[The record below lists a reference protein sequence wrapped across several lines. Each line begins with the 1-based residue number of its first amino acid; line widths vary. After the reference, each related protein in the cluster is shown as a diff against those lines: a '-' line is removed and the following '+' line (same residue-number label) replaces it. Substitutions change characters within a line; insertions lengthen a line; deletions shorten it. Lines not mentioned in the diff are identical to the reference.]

1 RRRRAVQPRRS
12 DGHALRSSAC
22 ERRNRLRVCARAR
35 PREGSACGSVR
46 CAVAEHGA
54 SRGRRAQ
61 RARPVAGAAAGT
73 PGAHPRRNRGH
84 QGRLL
89 HPGARRQ
96 LMSAVA
102 AGFDEPVLAAQSTFR
117 NVMDAM
123 ARPGTVRRLAGIPT
137 PAPLSP
143 AAGAIALT
151 LLDYETPFWL
161 DAPLAAAPE
170 VARWIAFHTR
180 ARLGRAAVATPFTL
194 FDYEPPFWLDAPLAA
209 APEVA
214 RWIAFHRGARLTA
227 DPATAAFAFVADP
240 AAAPPLESFAQGS
253 LEYPDRSTS

>member
-1 RRRRAVQPRRS
+1 
-12 DGHALRSSAC
+12 
-22 ERRNRLRVCARAR
+22 
-35 PREGSACGSVR
+35 
-46 CAVAEHGA
+46 
-54 SRGRRAQ
+54 
-61 RARPVAGAAAGT
+61 
-73 PGAHPRRNRGH
+73 
-84 QGRLL
+84 
-89 HPGARRQ
+89 
-96 LMSAVA
+96 MSAVA

-170 VARWIAFHTR
+170 VARWIAFHT
-180 ARLGRAAVATPFTL
+180 
-194 FDYEPPFWLDAPLAA
+194 
-209 APEVA
+209 
-214 RWIAFHRGARLTA
+214 GARLTA
-227 DPATAAFAFVADP
+227 DPAPAAFAFVPDP

-253 LEYPDRSTS
+253 LEYPDRSTSLVLQVAQLGEGDGMILRGPGVAGARRLAAAPLPADFLTQLADNRAQFP